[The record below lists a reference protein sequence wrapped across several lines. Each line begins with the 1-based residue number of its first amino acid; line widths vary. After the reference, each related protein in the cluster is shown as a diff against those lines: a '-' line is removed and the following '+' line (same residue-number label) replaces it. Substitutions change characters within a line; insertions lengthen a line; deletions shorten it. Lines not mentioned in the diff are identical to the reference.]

1 MAKVNDLVSRGVRLL
16 VAEPGASGEWPEIP
30 ADFFSAPEVNRV
42 TRFDLPV
49 DTDDF
54 AEVYDEARVPE
65 PFRGYGID
73 KLVSI
78 LESKRLA
85 SLPQDVRI
93 AAAIASLD
101 AAGVTLPQVL
111 RDAAIRDRALED
123 FVAAKEREVSAVQHR
138 NEAHI
143 AALKEELDAY
153 VESRQREIESLQN
166 TADGSGTAF
175 GQLQLRKRQEQE
187 RLREIV
193 SHFVP
198 PEQNPIP
205 VPRKAAR
212 LDGEAEA

>member
-1 MAKVNDLVSRGVRLL
+1 MGKVNDLVSRGVRLL
-16 VAEPGASGEWPEIP
+16 VAEPGASGEWSEIP
-30 ADFFSAPEVNRV
+30 GDFFSAPDVNRV
-42 TRFDLPV
+42 TRFESPV
-49 DTDDF
+49 DTEAF
-54 AEVYDEARVPE
+54 GEVYDEARVPE

-73 KLVSI
+73 KLVNI

-85 SLPQDVRI
+85 ALPQDVRI
-93 AAAIASLD
+93 AAVIASLD

-111 RDAAIRDRALED
+111 KDAAIRDRALED
-123 FVAAKEREVSAVQHR
+123 FVSAKEREVSAIQHR

-143 AALKEELDAY
+143 AALKEELEAY

-166 TADGSGTAF
+166 VADGSGTAF

-187 RLREIV
+187 RLREIL
-193 SHFVP
+193 SHFVA

-205 VPRKAAR
+205 VPRKAPR

>member
-1 MAKVNDLVSRGVRLL
+1 MGKVNDLVNRGVRLL
-16 VAEPGASGEWPEIP
+16 VAERGASGEWPETP
-30 ADFFSAPEVNRV
+30 ADFFSAPEVNRL
-42 TRFDLPV
+42 TRFELPV

-54 AEVYDEARVPE
+54 SEVYGEARVPE
-65 PFRGYGID
+65 PFRGYGVD

-78 LESKRLA
+78 LESKRLS

-123 FVAAKEREVSAVQHR
+123 FVAAKEREVAAVQHR

-143 AALKEELDAY
+143 AALKEELDHY

-166 TADGSGTAF
+166 AADGSGTAF

-187 RLREIV
+187 RLREVV
-193 SHFVP
+193 SHFVEA
-198 PEQNPIP
+198 EQNPIP
-205 VPRKAAR
+205 APRKAAR
-212 LDGEAEA
+212 LDSEAEA